1 MSPSRVLF
9 VTAFH
14 PGGKGVIGA
23 GEAISEESLRALCA
37 SGKQVYV
44 LCLAPG
50 NQTENSA
57 VAGLCQSYQTLPHTR
72 IQAALGVLH
81 GLFHGSL
88 AAPWLFTRA
97 SRRNIEVAQTLA
109 ARNGIAEVR
118 LDFPSTLGFAP
129 MFGDLPVDYFVH
141 DVVAQKVERRSILR
155 VIGPWVRSVETRLLG
170 FTRRCIVMAD
180 KDADFLRTLGFSGG
194 VEIVPPSRVRVG
206 DVGESRPV
214 SEIVEAFG
222 EGTNLVFF
230 GSMRRPENHWSLMRF
245 IALRFPLLRK
255 ACPDVR
261 LWVLGLGP
269 RLSLR
274 LLARW
279 IGGVEIVGAVDD
291 PAPAFRAAS
300 LCLVPLQYGA
310 GVKIKVLQMLESG
323 ATVVS
328 TPVGAEGISPD
339 ARLIVADDTQL
350 VATVVHLL
358 QRRSA
363 GAGESSETCR

>member
-1 MSPSRVLF
+1 MRPSCVLL

-23 GEAISEESLRALCA
+23 GEAISEDSLRALYA
-37 SGKQVYV
+37 SGKQLHV

-50 NQTENSA
+50 NQIENSA
-57 VAGLCQSYQTLPHTR
+57 VVGLCQSYQTLPHTR
-72 IQAALGVLH
+72 TQAALGVLH
-81 GLFHGSL
+81 GFFRGSL

-97 SRRNIEVAQTLA
+97 SRRNIEVAQMLV
-109 ARNGIAEVR
+109 ARNDIDEVR

-129 MFGDLPVDYFVH
+129 MFGELPVDYFVH
-141 DVVAQKVERRSILR
+141 DVVAQKVERRSLLR
-155 VIGPWVRSVETRLLG
+155 VIRPWVRSVESRLLS

-180 KDADFLRTLGFSGG
+180 KDADFLRRLGFSGRI
-194 VEIVPPSRVRVG
+194 EIEPPSRVRVG

-214 SEIVEAFG
+214 SKIVEAFG
-222 EGTNLVFF
+222 EGRNLVFF
-230 GSMRRPENHWSLMRF
+230 GSMRRPENHWSLMHF
-245 IALRFPLLRK
+245 IAFHFPALRK
-255 ACPDVR
+255 ACPGVR

-279 IGGVEIVGAVDD
+279 VGGVEVVGAVDD

-300 LCLVPLQYGA
+300 LCVVPLRYGG
-310 GVKIKVLQMLESG
+310 GVKIKVLQMLGAG

-328 TPVGAEGISPD
+328 TQVGAEGITSEPK
-339 ARLIVADDTQL
+339 LVVVDDTQMVSTICRL
-350 VATVVHLL
+350 LRAQVVVSQRSDVA
-358 QRRSA
+358 
-363 GAGESSETCR
+363 